1 MAKNDL
7 FGNLNLTKDD
17 TTKLLTFN
25 LDREITSEAAV
36 SESFY
41 RDGAGIISIPYDFST
56 LSTDELQLIQNY
68 RELASTS
75 EVDEALQ
82 EIRNEVFVFDVP
94 DKKAFDINFN
104 NKTKLS
110 SSIQKKIQEE
120 FDYLYDLID
129 FDSKG
134 TQWFDDWYVDS
145 RLFLHKI
152 IDNNVPRKGIKK
164 VVVVD
169 PLKIRKVRIVP
180 EPRPDGTFDIS
191 RVRDVYIYRAWDHRT
206 HPLQQVVQF
215 QHGTQVQG
223 IQIHPDAIAYIN
235 SGLFDRNLGRYV
247 GYLKKAIIPYNNL
260 KMMEE
265 AMIIFRVVRAPQ
277 RRAIYIDV
285 SGLQKNR
292 AEEYIKNMMA
302 KFQTK
307 MTYDTK
313 TGSLADRRN
322 IVSMMEDYWLP
333 RRDGGKGTEISTL
346 EGQSSQDTLDEVEY
360 LRDKLWRSLNVPRG
374 RLTQETSTFDFGR
387 GTQIQRDEYRF
398 TKFLSLLR
406 SRFLVFMEDLLRTQL
421 VLKKIIRTDEW
432 GAIKAEFKWT
442 FAEDNNFVELK
453 ETEALNNR
461 LGVLQTI
468 DPFVGKYFS
477 LQTVKKVVLRQN
489 DQEIEAEKQQIQKE
503 KDAGEI
509 LSPDGEGG
517 PDGPTTQ
524 QPDQPPQPQ
533 LPAADGDPTKVGE
546 GQDGYIE
553 QN

>member
-1 MAKNDL
+1 MASRDL
-7 FGNLNLTKDD
+7 FGNLNTSKED

-25 LDREITSEAAV
+25 LDRDITSEAAV

-56 LSTDELQLIQNY
+56 LSNDELQLINNY
-68 RELASTS
+68 RELAATS

-82 EIRNEVFVFDVP
+82 EIRNEIFVFDVP

-104 NKTKLS
+104 NKTKLAT
-110 SSIQKKIQEE
+110 SIQKKIQEE
-120 FDYLYDLID
+120 FDYLYNLID

-145 RLFLHKI
+145 RLFLHKV
-152 IDNNVPRKGIKK
+152 IDNNNPRRGIKK
-164 VVVVD
+164 VVLID

-180 EPRPDGTFDIS
+180 EPNLDGTFDMS
-191 RVRDVYIYRAWDHRT
+191 RVRDVYIYRAWDHRQ
-206 HPLQQVVQF
+206 HPLQAVVQF

-223 IQIHPDAIAYIN
+223 IQIHPDAITYVN
-235 SGLFDRNLGRYV
+235 SGNFDRLLNRYV
-247 GYLKKAIIPYNNL
+247 GYLRKAIIPYNNL

-265 AMIIFRVVRAPQ
+265 AMLIFRVVRAPQ

-313 TGSLADRRN
+313 TGTLADRRN

-346 EGQSSQDTLDEVEY
+346 EGQSSQDVLEEVEY
-360 LRDKLWRSLNVPRG
+360 YRDKLWRALNVPRG
-374 RLTQETSTFDFGR
+374 RFTQETSTFDFGR

-421 VLKKIIRTDEW
+421 ILKKIIKPDEW
-432 GAIKAEFKWT
+432 ESINSEFTWA

-453 ETEALNNR
+453 ETETLNNR
-461 LGVLQTI
+461 LAVLQTI

-489 DQEIEAEKQQIQKE
+489 DQEIEAEKKQIEKE
-503 KDAGEI
+503 KASGEI
-509 LSPDGEGG
+509 PPPEADGDQPIVPVQSPDS
-517 PDGPTTQ
+517 
-524 QPDQPPQPQ
+524 QPPQPG
-533 LPAADGDPTKVGE
+533 GDAEPDPRE
-546 GQDGYIE
+546 PQDGYIE

>member
-7 FGNLNLTKDD
+7 FGNLNLAKDD

-56 LSTDELQLIQNY
+56 LSTDELQLIQSY
-68 RELASTS
+68 RELAATS

-94 DKKAFDINFN
+94 DKKAFDINFK
-104 NKTKLS
+104 NKTRLS
-110 SSIQKKIQEE
+110 ASIQKKIQEE
-120 FDYLYDLID
+120 FDYLYNLID

-152 IDNNVPRKGIKK
+152 IDNNAPRKGIKK
-164 VVVVD
+164 VVVID

-180 EPRPDGTFDIS
+180 EPRLDGTFDIS

-333 RRDGGKGTEISTL
+333 RRDGGRGTEISTL
-346 EGQSSQDTLDEVEY
+346 EGQSSQDTLEEVEY
-360 LRDKLWRSLNVPRG
+360 LRDKLWRALNVPRG
-374 RLTQETSTFDFGR
+374 RFTQETSTFDFGR

-421 VLKKIIRTDEW
+421 VLKKIIQIDEW
-432 GAIKAEFKWT
+432 DAINSEFQWT

-453 ETEALNNR
+453 ETETLNNR

-477 LQTVKKVVLRQN
+477 LQTVKKVVLRQS
-489 DQEIEAEKQQIQKE
+489 DQEIEAEKKQIEKE
-503 KDAGEI
+503 KATGEI
-509 LSPDGEGG
+509 LPPEGEGG
-517 PDGPTTQ
+517 PDGAP
-524 QPDQPPQPQ
+524 QPDQPQQPQ
-533 LPAADGDPTKVGE
+533 LPVVDEDPTKVGADR
-546 GQDGYIE
+546 DGYIE

>member
-1 MAKNDL
+1 MAKQEL
-7 FGNLNLTKDD
+7 FGNLNLSKEDP
-17 TTKLLTFN
+17 TKLLTFN
-25 LDREITSEAAV
+25 LDRDITSEAAV

-56 LSTDELQLIQNY
+56 LSTDELQLINNY
-68 RELASTS
+68 RELAATA

-94 DKKAFDINFN
+94 DKKAFDVNFD

-110 SSIQKKIQEE
+110 SAIQKKIQEE
-120 FDYLYDLID
+120 FDYLYEMID

-134 TQWFDDWYVDS
+134 IQWFDDWYVDS
-145 RLFLHKI
+145 RLYLHKV
-152 IDNNVPRKGIKK
+152 IDNASPRRGIKR
-164 VVVVD
+164 VVQID

-180 EPRPDGTFDIS
+180 EPNHDGTFDLS
-191 RVRDVYIYRAWDHRT
+191 RVRDVYIYRSWDHRL
-206 HPLQQVVQF
+206 HPMQQVIQF
-215 QHGTQVQG
+215 QHGTQIQG
-223 IQIHPDAIAYIN
+223 IQIHPDAITYVN
-235 SGLFDRNLGRYV
+235 SGLFDRNLNRYV
-247 GYLKKAIIPYNNL
+247 GYLKKAIIPFNNM

-313 TGSLADRRN
+313 TGTLADRRN

-346 EGQSSQDTLDEVEY
+346 EGQSSQDALEEVEY
-360 LRDKLWRSLNVPRG
+360 LRDKLWRALNVPRG
-374 RLTQETSTFDFGR
+374 RFTQESSTFDFGR

-421 VLKKIIRTDEW
+421 VLKKVIKPEEW
-432 GAIKAEFKWT
+432 DTIKGEFRWT

-453 ETEALNNR
+453 ETETLNNR
-461 LGVLQTI
+461 LTVLQTI

-477 LQTVKKVVLRQN
+477 LQTVKKVVLRQS
-489 DQEIEAEKQQIQKE
+489 DQEIETEKKQIEKE
-503 KDAGEI
+503 KASGEI
-509 LSPDGEGG
+509 PPPEDEGG
-517 PDGPTTQ
+517 GSNFGQ
-524 QPDQPPQPQ
+524 QPDSPP
-533 LPAADGDPTKVGE
+533 LPVEGDTAREP
-546 GQDGYIE
+546 QDGYIE